1 VCSIEVWS
9 EGVFGQPWKEKML
22 HPEQTI
28 SEMVEELLANQAKS
42 LAERTGQAFE
52 SALGVVADTE
62 AGKQLREL
70 ANGGHRHEKAREW
83 QARVCFERAE
93 EQLKHLFGSD
103 VLWGFAGERHYSWVA
118 GYLEWLEGKEART
131 PYHALLEE
139 ELASLQG

>member
-1 VCSIEVWS
+1 
-9 EGVFGQPWKEKML
+9 M
-22 HPEQTI
+22 HRDQTI
-28 SEMVEELLANQAKS
+28 SEMVEEVLANRAMS

-70 ANGGHRHEKAREW
+70 ASGEHRHEKTREW
-83 QARVCFERAE
+83 QARVRFERAE
-93 EQLKHLFGSD
+93 EQLRHLFGSD
-103 VLWGFAGERHYSWVA
+103 VLSRFATERQSSWVA
-118 GYLEWLEGKEART
+118 GYLEWLEGKEARA